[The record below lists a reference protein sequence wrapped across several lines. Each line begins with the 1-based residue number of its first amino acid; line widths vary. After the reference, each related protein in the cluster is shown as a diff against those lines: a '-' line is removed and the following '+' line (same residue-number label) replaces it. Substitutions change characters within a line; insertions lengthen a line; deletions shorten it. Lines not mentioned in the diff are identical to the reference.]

1 MPELISPDQPA
12 MAIRTLSHEAAPGLS
27 VSCRL
32 EGDIF
37 EMEDQRNWTDASF
50 KTYVRPV
57 ALPRPFKVAAGERIV
72 QSVTIVMS
80 GNARAAGS

>member
-32 EGDIF
+32 EGDTF

-50 KTYVRPV
+50 KTYVRPGGSLTRRQHDG
-57 ALPRPFKVAAGERIV
+57 ASRARSGGED
-72 QSVTIVMS
+72 
-80 GNARAAGS
+80 G